1 MLRCFHLFLRILS
14 SADMKK
20 GWFRLEI
27 SLPCYSHLLSRH
39 RVLKCDFLCMKMQ
52 SCCRLVAVERIADD
66 RGIQTFLMSTMHSQ
80 LVRSARFRI
89 ERQAEMGI
97 VNTL

>member
-27 SLPCYSHLLSRH
+27 SLSCYSHFLSRH
-39 RVLKCDFLCMKMQ
+39 RVLKCDFFCMKMQ
-52 SCCRLVAVERIADD
+52 SCCSLVAVELIAYD
-66 RGIQTFLMSTMHSQ
+66 RGIQTLLMSTMHSQ
-80 LVRSARFRI
+80 LVRSACFRI
-89 ERQAEMGI
+89 ERQAQMGI